1 MDDDE
6 LRAALQTETQDESQY
21 IQHSGTTLVSGYDLI
36 KKPKFKHVSTFLP
49 LYTLEKQEKEDSIS
63 TPFLPIKYNGQ
74 IMHIR
79 KSTAVWLFNKGE
91 RLSSDHLLESE
102 ILNLSIQWQQKI
114 NRHQRNSM
122 FLISSALE
130 TYVHFTLKT
139 N

>member
-6 LRAALQTETQDESQY
+6 LRAALQSETQDESQY
-21 IQHSGTTLVSGYDLI
+21 IQHRGTTLVSGYDLI
-36 KKPKFKHVSTFLP
+36 KEPKFKHVSTSLP
-49 LYTLEKQEKEDSIS
+49 FYTLEKQEKEDSIS

-74 IMHIR
+74 IMYIR
-79 KSTAVWLFNKGE
+79 KSTAVWLFNEGE
-91 RLSSDHLLESE
+91 RLSSDRLLESE